1 MFLSSFDLIFNIVS
15 YFLGLV
21 THPEVERLKMIPRR
35 RTPGE
40 PVTVGRTPREPG
52 TAVQEATM
60 QHKLARE
67 TTREIPGTG
76 LLNKELGKSKLFCKI
91 FFFESLHLI
100 KLWIFLAFK
109 KHISAFLGLGKAS
122 KINKKKL

>member
-21 THPEVERLKMIPRR
+21 THPEVERLKMVPSR

-40 PVTVGRTPREPG
+40 PGTVGRTPREPG

-76 LLNKELGKSKLFCKI
+76 LLNKELGKS
-91 FFFESLHLI
+91 
-100 KLWIFLAFK
+100 
-109 KHISAFLGLGKAS
+109 
-122 KINKKKL
+122 